1 MKTSQNFSCNDSIL
15 ICIFEPDLSHLNN
28 VHRIEVC
35 QLSLPGNILPT
46 VSFWWLSVF
55 LEKEELFDR
64 KNLRQVC
71 WDLSVFCKVTSPK
84 TFGIEHRFIF
94 TRRGAEKHSRL
105 AHLQVD
111 KHLHPSAFI
120 LGDIWAQ
127 DSRSKILCGWKNI
140 TRRSAC
146 EKLFAEDVILQGFSV
161 HFDQI
166 ILDMWSCN
174 PAIRDM

>member
-1 MKTSQNFSCNDSIL
+1 MKTSQNFSCNHSIL
-15 ICIFEPDLSHLNN
+15 ICIFEPGIC
-28 VHRIEVC
+28 RIWTMFTGSKFV
-35 QLSLPGNILPT
+35 NYHTHILPT
-46 VSFWWLSVF
+46 VSSWWLSVF

-64 KNLRQVC
+64 KNLRQVS
-71 WDLSVFCKVTSPK
+71 WELSVFCKVTSPK

-94 TRRGAEKHSRL
+94 TRKGRKKHSRL

-111 KHLHPSAFI
+111 KHLHPSAFN
-120 LGDIWAQ
+120 LSDIWAQ
-127 DSRSKILCGWKNI
+127 DSLWMKKI
-140 TRRSAC
+140 TRRSAG
-146 EKLFAEDVILQGFSV
+146 EKLFAEDVILQGFPV